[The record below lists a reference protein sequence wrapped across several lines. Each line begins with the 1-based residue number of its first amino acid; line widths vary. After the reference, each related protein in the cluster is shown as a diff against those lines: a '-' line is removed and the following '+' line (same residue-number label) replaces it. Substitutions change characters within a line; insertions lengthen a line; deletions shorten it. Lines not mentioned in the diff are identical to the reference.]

1 MLSTLQKK
9 MSFLSWCGCL
19 CESYELQAQ
28 RDKQIADWQG
38 VLSCRTEHLEFGKMY
53 NGRITKVLNEK
64 TVEVLIKHTNRFQTY
79 RMQIYDFLPFERN
92 KCKQLLQ
99 QISDDIFGICS
110 VFIVQEHK
118 ELQLFNVMIRDRYNK
133 DIRHRLIDNGITI
146 ETTIRDPSVYI
157 PSPAFDSDLDMT
169 LKRSRTD
176 NPPKELQIIQKSNT
190 MPIIMD
196 ENGVPDVVNREEIE
210 PEHEV
215 IQKEMT
221 IPPVEL
227 LRKSITLP
235 YIVQPDLEI
244 KEEPLKKMPTIP
256 YIVHPEEVEIK
267 EEPLR
272 KTITIPYII
281 EPHVI

>member
-1 MLSTLQKK
+1 MLLSTLQKK

-19 CESYELQAQ
+19 CESYEIKAK
-28 RDKQIADWQG
+28 RDKQISDWQD
-38 VLSCRTEHLEFGKMY
+38 VLSCKTEHLEFGKMY

-79 RMQIYDFLPFERN
+79 RMQLYDFLPFERN

-110 VFIVQEHK
+110 VYIVQEHK
-118 ELQLFNVMIRDRYNK
+118 ELQLFNVMIQDRYNK

-146 ETTIRDPSVYI
+146 EATTMDPYVYVQP
-157 PSPAFDSDLDMT
+157 PSFGSSLDT
-169 LKRSRTD
+169 TVKRSQTD
-176 NPPKELQIIQKSNT
+176 NPAKEFQSLQKSNT
-190 MPIIMD
+190 MPTIMD
-196 ENGVPDVVNREEIE
+196 EDGIPDVVKRDEIE

-215 IQKEMT
+215 IQKEIT

-235 YIVQPDLEI
+235 YIVHPDEE
-244 KEEPLKKMPTIP
+244 KEEPLKKMVTIP
-256 YIVHPEEVEIK
+256 YIVHPDEIK

-272 KTITIPYII
+272 KSVTIPYII
-281 EPHVI
+281 EPQVI